1 MTPREGRGK
10 QIVHLNQRKPTAV
23 LFVPVVFGCKNYRS
37 SQHCSWLF
45 SAFKQTFCAIRAFR
59 AFRAILVGESTFK
72 QTFSVC
78 MHIEILGKLPSQL
91 FAFSLYDCYAY
102 ANRGNKTVCFT
113 AP

>member
-10 QIVHLNQRKPTAV
+10 RIVHLNQRKPTAV

-45 SAFKQTFCAIRAFR
+45 FA
-59 AFRAILVGESTFK
+59 FK

-78 MHIEILGKLPSQL
+78 MHIENLGKLPSQL
-91 FAFSLYDCYAY
+91 FVFRCMIAGLVTTGEAWF
-102 ANRGNKTVCFT
+102 K
-113 AP
+113 